1 MAPESSFVSFD
12 KERIGHESGEW
23 FERYVQDIFRFAG
36 FRTERDRVFVQSVKH
51 EIDVWAESEFAA
63 IAVECKDWSVLLPNN
78 IKKEFDA
85 FITKVPRVGAD
96 KGVFAVNLP
105 DRAIMHRYRDYL
117 RENGLV
123 LWDSSEVEKWHEDI
137 ERYAQAEYQKR
148 LCDTLG
154 IVIREATKTEK
165 TFKLLTTFGKAAYKS
180 AKVVAENLGE
190 EEERPRRRSRSRRR

>member
-1 MAPESSFVSFD
+1 MSFD
-12 KERIGHESGEW
+12 RDRIGHESGEW

-36 FRTERDRVFVQSVKH
+36 FKTERDRIFIQSVKH
-51 EIDVWAESEFAA
+51 EIDVWAESEFAT
-63 IAVECKDWSVLLPNN
+63 IAVECKDWSILLPNN

-117 RENGLV
+117 HENGLI

-137 ERYAQAEYQKR
+137 ERYAQPEYRKR
-148 LCDTLG
+148 LCDVLG
-154 IVIREATKTEK
+154 VVISEATKTEK
-165 TFKLLTTFGKAAYKS
+165 TFKLLKTFGKAAYKS
-180 AKVVAENLGE
+180 ARAVAENLGE
-190 EEERPRRRSRSRRR
+190 EERPRRRRRSRR